1 MSMEIRL
8 LRSFQVLAE
17 QSHFGRA
24 SRALHIS
31 QPALTKQVRQLE
43 DELGAPL
50 FLRGRQGA
58 QLTQFGRLFA
68 NEVAPLLLHADRV
81 LTRAQRA
88 AHGELGELR
97 LGFGITTR
105 LLAPRL
111 VSRFRRAHPDVHV
124 TMQDMSSP
132 IQVDALVR
140 GDLDIG
146 FVRLPVD
153 RPLAHLPAVEDR
165 LVLAVP
171 DSRRAELAKKPPQE
185 LRNEPFVDL
194 APLPPGSPS
203 YQAHVLRVCAAYGFR
218 PRVVQSASD
227 FHTILALVSAG
238 LGIAIVPRAAAAAR
252 MEGIAYLSLDVAEAR
267 WRVGAAWIPGTR
279 NPVRDAF
286 LALLRDELQ
295 RAGRTSAP
303 VRP

>member
-1 MSMEIRL
+1 MRMEIRL

-17 QSHFGRA
+17 QGHFGRA

-50 FLRGRQGA
+50 FLRGRHGA
-58 QLTQFGRLFA
+58 ELTQFGRLFA

-111 VSRFRRAHPDVHV
+111 VSRFRRLHPDVHV
-124 TMQDMSSP
+124 TLQDMSSP

-140 GDLDIG
+140 GDLDVG
-146 FVRLPVD
+146 FVRLPVE

-171 DSRRAELAKKPPQE
+171 DGRKAELARRPLQD

-194 APLPPGSPS
+194 APVPPGSPS

-238 LGIAIVPRAAAAAR
+238 LGVAVVPRAAAAAR
-252 MEGIAYLSLDVAEAR
+252 VEGIAYLALDVPEAR

-279 NPVRDAF
+279 NPVREAF
-286 LALLRDELQ
+286 LALLREELARVN
-295 RAGRTSAP
+295 RAGGSLKA
-303 VRP
+303 